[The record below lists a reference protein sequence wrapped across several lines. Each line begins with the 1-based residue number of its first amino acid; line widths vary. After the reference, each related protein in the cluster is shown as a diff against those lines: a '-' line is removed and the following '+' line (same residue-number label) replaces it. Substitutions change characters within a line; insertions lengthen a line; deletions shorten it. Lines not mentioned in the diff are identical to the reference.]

1 MSYQLDKN
9 LVLSKNINSIA
20 SEEIQESLNS
30 LNNLGIH
37 DAIHDIRKR
46 LKKIRALA
54 RLVRDELGEENY
66 KVINIYFRDLGREI
80 SDFRDL
86 SALLEIIDSLSER
99 YGNYLDP
106 NFFYNL
112 RKQIEKRRNLMETA
126 LKDRNFF
133 SVHLVNKLNYAQKE
147 LVNWPVSSNSLQII
161 LPSIERVYSRG
172 KNAMENAYKYPSK
185 ENFHEWRKRVK
196 YLWYQSL
203 LIQSIWPQFFESF
216 QQELDELANSL
227 GTDHDLLV
235 LQEKINSG
243 FLIIKDPVQLELMN
257 AIINKYS
264 DFLRLNAK
272 IKAELIYA
280 ESPQEFSKRIAT
292 CT

>member
-86 SALLEIIDSLSER
+86 SALLEIINSLSER

-243 FLIIKDPVQLELMN
+243 FLIIKDPIQLELMN
-257 AIINKYS
+257 AIIDKYS

-280 ESPQEFSKRIAT
+280 ESPQEFLKRIAT

>member
-196 YLWYQSL
+196 YFWYQSL
-203 LIQSIWPQFFESF
+203 LLQSIWPQFFESF